1 VTTFRQLLQWR
12 GPSLRGLVF
21 VLVGAAGAY
30 AAAVTLYL
38 TISVGSAAFTLGEGT
53 TAIVAL
59 QDDLGHRQALLNV
72 ALDRCRELLAGT
84 RAPSDTEIDRV
95 RGLIARGSVRERAEP
110 YASVPAELRVALARA
125 DEQLSRLGNALSE
138 MGALLELRRIAE
150 GRRQLDRVDA
160 FAEAV
165 EMDLATAS
173 ELARADLMARQE
185 ALRRATRHAVRDGI
199 LLLAVGIFFL
209 PLALLV
215 VRRRVWAPLARL
227 EEGLQH
233 VSEGD
238 LTAEVAVLSSDE
250 LGRVATH
257 FNQMT
262 GVLRDRA
269 EEQGRFAA
277 AGELLA
283 GVAHEVNNPLMAIAT
298 HAELRLADGD
308 LSDEARVEMQSI
320 LRQARRAAKLLRG
333 LLRFVRAGE
342 KRAAHVNLNDV
353 VRSAIDLVS
362 YRFAVDEISI
372 EGRLDPS
379 LPPVHGDA
387 NRLEQVLVN
396 LLSNALDS
404 LRAVKPPRRLVV
416 DSFVD
421 DGRVCVAVTDNGPG
435 VAPEI
440 AARLF
445 RPFATTKGRR
455 GTGLGLYISRQL
467 IREAAGDLGLD
478 LTPAPGRGA
487 RFLLWLPAA
496 PTAAIAA
503 SEAPAAAPVPAAG
516 GGGAGG
522 AGGATLAGVRV
533 LLVDDEDMIRRP
545 MVRYLSRRGAEV
557 LEAGDG
563 LQALERLAGFDPH
576 VILADLRMPKMDGAE
591 LYARLQ
597 AERPAMAERVLFL
610 SGDITQLAGRGL
622 APVAR
627 ERVLVKPVELA
638 ELEQRIQEF
647 IRDSIP
653 GAGAA

>member
-1 VTTFRQLLQWR
+1 VTAFAHLLRWR
-12 GPSLRGLVF
+12 APSLRGLVF
-21 VLVGAAGAY
+21 LLVGAAGAY
-30 AAAVTLYL
+30 AGAVTLYL
-38 TISVGSAAFTLGEGT
+38 TVSVGSAAFTLGEGT

-84 RAPSDTEIDRV
+84 RAPSDTEVDRL

-110 YASVPAELRVALARA
+110 YAHVPAELRVALARA
-125 DEQLSRLGNALSE
+125 DEQLSRFGNALSE
-138 MGALLELRRIAE
+138 MAALIELRRIAD
-150 GRRQLDRVDA
+150 GRRGLDRVDA
-160 FAEAV
+160 LAEAV
-165 EMDLATAS
+165 ETDLATAS
-173 ELARADLMARQE
+173 QLARADLMARQE

-199 LLLAVGIFFL
+199 LLLAAGMFFL

-238 LTAEVAVLSSDE
+238 LTAEVAVHSRDE

-283 GVAHEVNNPLMAIAT
+283 GVAHEVNNPLMAIST
-298 HAELRLADGD
+298 HAELRLADTD

-320 LRQARRAAKLLRG
+320 LRQARRASKLLRG

-362 YRFAVDEISI
+362 YRFTVDEIMI
-372 EGRLDPS
+372 DGRLDPS

-396 LLSNALDS
+396 LLSNALDA
-404 LRAVKPPRRLVV
+404 LRNVKPPRRLVV
-416 DSFVD
+416 DSFVT

-440 AARLF
+440 VERLF

-478 LTPAPGRGA
+478 PTPASGRGA

-496 PTAAIAA
+496 PTLAVAA
-503 SEAPAAAPVPAAG
+503 SQEELPATPAPAPAPAEG
-516 GGGAGG
+516 S
-522 AGGATLAGVRV
+522 LAGIRV
-533 LLVDDEDMIRRP
+533 LLVDDEEMIRRP
-545 MVRYLSRRGAEV
+545 MVRFLSRRGAEV
-557 LEAGDG
+557 TEAGDG
-563 LQALERLAGFDPH
+563 MQALERLAGFEPH
-576 VILADLRMPKMDGAE
+576 VIVADLRMPKMDGAE

-597 AERPAMAERVLFL
+597 AEQPTLADRVLFL

-622 APVAR
+622 APVPR

-638 ELEQRIQEF
+638 ELERRIQEF
-647 IRDSIP
+647 IRESTRGS
-653 GAGAA
+653 GAV

>member
-1 VTTFRQLLQWR
+1 MTLRQLLRWR
-12 GPSLRGLVF
+12 APSLRGLIF
-21 VLVGAAGAY
+21 LLVIAGGVYAGAV
-30 AAAVTLYL
+30 ALYL
-38 TISVGSAAFTLGEGT
+38 TASVGSAAFTLGEGT

-59 QDDLGHRQALLNV
+59 EDDLGHRQALLNV

-84 RAPSDTEIDRV
+84 RSPSDTELDRV
-95 RGLIARGSVRERAEP
+95 RELVARGSVRVHAEP

-125 DEQLSRLGNALSE
+125 DEQLSGLGNALSDLA
-138 MGALLELRRIAE
+138 ALIEVGRVSQ
-150 GRRQLDRVDA
+150 GRRALDRVDSL
-160 FAEAV
+160 AEAV
-165 EMDLATAS
+165 ETGLRAAS
-173 ELARADLMARQE
+173 ELARADLTDRQE
-185 ALRRATRHAVRDGI
+185 ALRRATGRAVRDGA
-199 LLLAVGIFFL
+199 LLLAAGMLFL

-215 VRRRVWAPLARL
+215 VRRRVWTPLAHL

-238 LTAEVAVLSSDE
+238 LTAEVPVLQRDE
-250 LGRVATH
+250 LGRVATL

-262 GVLRDRA
+262 RVLRDRA

-298 HAELRLADGD
+298 HAELRLADTD
-308 LSDEARVEMQSI
+308 LSDESRVEMQSI
-320 LRQARRAAKLLRG
+320 LRQARRASKLLRG

-342 KRAAHVNLNDV
+342 KRAARVNLNDV

-362 YRFAVDEISI
+362 YRFTVDEISI
-372 EGRLDPS
+372 EGRLDPN

-396 LLSNALDS
+396 LLSNALDA
-404 LRAVKPPRRLVV
+404 LRSVKPPRRLVV
-416 DSFVD
+416 DSFAD
-421 DGRVCVAVTDNGPG
+421 GGRVCVVVTDNGPG

-440 AARLF
+440 AERLF

-467 IREAAGDLGLD
+467 VREAAGDLGLD
-478 LTPAPGRGA
+478 SADGRGA

-496 PTAAIAA
+496 PTAEPAV
-503 SEAPAAAPVPAAG
+503 SERPAAAAAPAVPAPA
-516 GGGAGG
+516 
-522 AGGATLAGVRV
+522 ATLAGIRV
-533 LLVDDEDMIRRP
+533 LLVDDEEMIRRP

-557 LEAGDG
+557 TEASDG
-563 LQALERLAGFDPH
+563 VQALERLAGFEPH

-597 AERPAMAERVLFL
+597 TERPELAERVLFL

-638 ELEQRIQEF
+638 ELERRIQDFVRE
-647 IRDSIP
+647 SS
-653 GAGAA
+653 AG